1 MNTIS
6 VIMPTYNRAGRITD
20 AIESVLSQT
29 YRELEII
36 IIDDGSTD
44 STEDVVRKYL
54 NDSRIRYIRQENAGA
69 AAARNRGIKEAK
81 GAIIGFIDSDDVW
94 VEDKLLVQMS
104 VFRALPEVGVVCSDF
119 SARLENSEEERSHI
133 RKYFSVFD
141 DYGLSYD
148 SVFERKNVIFPC
160 GTREVTAYWGR
171 IYETMV
177 FGNCI
182 LTSTALCRREVF
194 DEVGVFDTTFETLE
208 DYDLFLR
215 IAKAFPAAL
224 VDAPLILYNY
234 SDDRLSGERMFGKV
248 CINLIEIYRK
258 NLNAISDRSFF
269 IRHRRRIRRHWG
281 RIHAMMAYF
290 HFSKDEMTQAAK
302 SYCKSIVYDPANV
315 TYYAYLAGSF
325 LPKGIICFIRDLKAR
340 FRREKKESLQ

>member
-6 VIMPTYNRAGRITD
+6 VIMPTYNRAGCITD
-20 AIESVLSQT
+20 AIESVLNQT
-29 YRELEII
+29 YRDLEII
-36 IIDDGSTD
+36 IIDDGSKD

-54 NDSRIRYIRQENAGA
+54 NDSRIRYIRQENAGV
-69 AAARNRGIKEAK
+69 AAARNRGIKESR
-81 GAIIGFIDSDDVW
+81 GAIIGFIDSDDIW
-94 VEDKLLVQMS
+94 LEDKLLVQMS
-104 VFRALPEVGVVCSDF
+104 VFQAFPEVGVVCSDF
-119 SARLENSEEERSHI
+119 SARLENGREEQSHI

-148 SVFERKNVIFPC
+148 SVFGQKNVIYLP
-160 GTREVTAYWGR
+160 GPGEVTAYWGR

-194 DEVGVFDTTFETLE
+194 DTVGVFNTSFETLE

-215 IAKAFPAAL
+215 ITKVFPAAL
-224 VDAPLILYNY
+224 VDMPLISYNY
-234 SDDRLSGERMFGKV
+234 GDDQLSGERMFGKV

-269 IRHRRRIRRHWG
+269 LRHRRRIRQHWG

-290 HFSKDEMTQAAK
+290 HFSKDEMNQAARF
-302 SYCKSIVYDPANV
+302 YCKSIVNDPANL
-315 TYYAYLAGSF
+315 TSYAYLAGSL
-325 LPKGIICFIRDLKAR
+325 LPKGIVRFIRDLKAR
-340 FRREKKESLQ
+340 FRREQKERLQ